1 MFIRIA
7 STILVDSEGR
17 LLLQL
22 RDGNTSRNPHTWCPP
37 GGQVEPGEEPLEAA
51 IRELAEETGLR
62 VSTVDLFWSGPLP
75 VPPPG
80 GSGELH
86 VFYAPTVA
94 TQGEVGCF
102 EGAAMTFVDAALI
115 PTLPLAKSY
124 VSLLPTFL
132 SSPQYARLRN

>member
-7 STILVDSEGR
+7 VTILVDPAGR

-37 GGQVEPGEEPLEAA
+37 GGRVEPGEEPLEAA
-51 IRELAEETGLR
+51 IRELAEETGLHL
-62 VSTVDLFWSGPLP
+62 STVDLFWSGPLP
-75 VPPPG
+75 LPPPG
-80 GSGELH
+80 ASGELH
-86 VFYAPTVA
+86 VFYAPTAA
-94 TQGEVGCF
+94 TQDEVRCF

-115 PTLPLAKSY
+115 PELPIANSY

-132 SSPQYARLRN
+132 ASSQYARLRN

>member
-7 STILVDSEGR
+7 ATILVDPAGR

-37 GGQVEPGEEPLEAA
+37 GGRVEPGEEPMEAA

-62 VSTVDLFWSGPLP
+62 VSTVELFWSGPLP
-75 VPPPG
+75 VPPPDAA
-80 GSGELH
+80 GELH
-86 VFYAPTVA
+86 VFYAPTAA
-94 TQGEVGCF
+94 TQDEVGCF

-115 PTLPLAKSY
+115 PELPITNSY
-124 VSLLPTFL
+124 ASLLPTFL